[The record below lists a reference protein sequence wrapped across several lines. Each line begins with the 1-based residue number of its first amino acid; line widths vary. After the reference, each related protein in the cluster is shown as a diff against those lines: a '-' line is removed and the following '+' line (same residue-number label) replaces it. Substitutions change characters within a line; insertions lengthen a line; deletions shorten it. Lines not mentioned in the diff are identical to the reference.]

1 MLLVL
6 IWSVL
11 WMCMDVCLPYYP
23 SLFNLSSIHP
33 WDTLSP
39 VSNLLLFHTLYACAG
54 RDVTTPDHWSWG
66 LEAEAGDSSRERAS
80 QRTTLNPFSQQ
91 QGSIQAL
98 RKPDSAM
105 FFFLKLNHFDYCNSK
120 QAWNCHML
128 QLSLEWVSR
137 QWGLCLCSSTG
148 LAR

>member
-23 SLFNLSSIHP
+23 SLFNLPSIHP

-39 VSNLLLFHTLYACAG
+39 VSNLLLFHTSYACAG

-66 LEAEAGDSSRERAS
+66 LEAEAGDQVEKELHKEQPWTPSHSSRQVS
-80 QRTTLNPFSQQ
+80 KLS
-91 QGSIQAL
+91 GSLIQ
-98 RKPDSAM
+98 PC
-105 FFFLKLNHFDYCNSK
+105 FFLKLNHFDYCNSK